1 MLAGVTCRGY
11 KTSYHDGHVQVH
23 EDKVKA
29 VDAAPCLDH
38 VECLLPVLDSG
49 YAGLTAALQNAEGH
63 LGEAE
68 GAGGGGGGDTGL
80 TTALQ
85 NAKGTWVAAKLKGR
99 GG

>member
-1 MLAGVTCRGY
+1 MLVGVTCRGY

-63 LGEAE
+63 LI
-68 GAGGGGGGDTGL
+68 AGLGGREEVWLVPTRGIWPL
-80 TTALQ
+80 RFRMPRA
-85 NAKGTWVAAKLKGR
+85 TWVK
-99 GG
+99 